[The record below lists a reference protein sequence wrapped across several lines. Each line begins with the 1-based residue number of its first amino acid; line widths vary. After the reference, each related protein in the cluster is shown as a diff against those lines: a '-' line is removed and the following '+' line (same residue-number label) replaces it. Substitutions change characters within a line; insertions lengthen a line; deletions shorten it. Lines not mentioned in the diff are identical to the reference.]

1 VQTCAVARRRIAP
14 HRGEPASARSRS
26 GQDVASMDSCVWSN
40 AEGAVLGD
48 RVTRQYEN
56 PPLAGEASWAT
67 VPGQFAPG

>member
-1 VQTCAVARRRIAP
+1 
-14 HRGEPASARSRS
+14 
-26 GQDVASMDSCVWSN
+26 MDSCVWSN